1 MRHLLTTVLVLPLAV
16 AAQTPTPTWSAD
28 IACIVFSH
36 CAPCHR
42 EGGAGHFPL
51 TSFVEAFPYRNDIR
65 DATQLRLMPPW
76 PPDED
81 YRSLAHERLLTPD
94 EVDLIAAWVNGG
106 APEGDPNLA
115 PPPPVFASDW
125 VIAQPDITARMEE
138 YVVPPSSND
147 NYRCFVLPIN
157 NPTDRFITGFEVVPG
172 NTAVVHHV
180 LVFTDETGQAAQLDA
195 GDPEPGYASF
205 GGIGV
210 SGAKLVGEWVPGAD
224 PYFTPPGMGL
234 PLPANADLVIQVH
247 YPAGSTFALDS
258 TRVNL
263 QLSPGGFVREMA
275 LDPILE
281 HGATLIDGPLVIPPN
296 VVKTFHNQYT
306 VPIPATITAIGPHAH
321 LLCTRMKAYAVLP
334 GNDTLPLIDIPEW
347 DFRWQGLY
355 AFREPIFL
363 PTGTV
368 LHGEATYDNT
378 TANPD
383 NPNVPPQW
391 VTLGEATTDEM
402 MLFYFGWTF
411 GFASDTL
418 IMVDTTAHAAHHL
431 DCEPSTPVGLPDRA
445 ELADPLVH
453 PVPADDQVLLS
464 GLAGPGTLELRDAAG
479 RLCGRWSVRGH
490 AHALDLQNVKS
501 GAYVALLR
509 DERGQV
515 VQRVRVLKR

>member
-1 MRHLLTTVLVLPLAV
+1 MRTLFSAVLLGPFAA

-28 IACIVFSH
+28 IACIVHTH

-51 TSFVEAFPYRNDIR
+51 TSFTEAFPYRNDIR

-81 YRSLAHERLLTPD
+81 YRSLAHERLLTTE

-115 PPPPVFASDW
+115 PPPPTFVSDW

-138 YVVPPSSND
+138 YVVPPSTND

-157 NPTDRFITGFEVVPG
+157 NPVDRYITGFEVVPG

-210 SGAKLVGEWVPGAD
+210 NGAKLVGEWVPGAE

-275 LDPILE
+275 LDPVLD
-281 HGATLIDGPLVIPPN
+281 HGLTLIDGPLVIPPN

-321 LLCTRMKAYAVLP
+321 LLCTRMKAFAVLP
-334 GNDTLPLIDIPEW
+334 GNDTVPLIDIPEW

-355 AFREPIFL
+355 AFRRPIHL
-363 PTGTV
+363 PVGTV

-378 TANPD
+378 TNNPD
-383 NPNVPPQW
+383 NPNDPPQW

-411 GFASDTL
+411 GFPADTL
-418 IMVDTTAHAAHHL
+418 IVVDTAAHAAHHL
-431 DCEPSTPVGLPDRA
+431 DCAPSTVLGHEDAAGMRA
-445 ELADPLVH
+445 LTAY
-453 PVPADDQVLLS
+453 PVPAEDVVHLT
-464 GLAGPGTLELRDAAG
+464 GLAAPGVLELLDAAG
-479 RLCGRWSVRGH
+479 RMHGRWTV
-490 AHALDLQNVKS
+490 A
-501 GAYVALLR
+501 GASLTLEADHLPAGVYTAILR
-509 DERGQV
+509 DRQGSP
-515 VQRVRVLKR
+515 VQRARVLKR